1 MTSKCLMCQRELQVG
16 ESTIKLVNGRVK
28 KNPFGGFQFIQDEA
42 FEVQGYVHLKC
53 MMDSLRAAHAIKEK
67 NAKIGTFI

>member
-1 MTSKCLMCQRELQVG
+1 MTSKCLICSKELRVG
-16 ESTIKLVNGRVK
+16 ENTTKLVNGIVK
-28 KNPFGGFQFIQDEA
+28 KNPFGGFQFIQDES

-53 MMDSLRAAHAIKEK
+53 LLDLFRDKHNGKEK